1 MLIQQ
6 NPADRCLAVEADAVV
21 VFRRIGREAG
31 CAPAE
36 RLHVGGIQA
45 GDGVLEDGIAHQAI

>member
-6 NPADRCLAVEADAVV
+6 NPADRCLAVERNAIVL
-21 VFRRIGREAG
+21 FRRIGREAG

-45 GDGVLEDGIAHQAI
+45 GNGVLEDGIAHPAI